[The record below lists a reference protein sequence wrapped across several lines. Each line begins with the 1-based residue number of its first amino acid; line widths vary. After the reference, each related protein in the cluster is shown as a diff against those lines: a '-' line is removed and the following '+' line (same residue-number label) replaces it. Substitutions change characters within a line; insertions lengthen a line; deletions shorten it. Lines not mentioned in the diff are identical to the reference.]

1 MTRTLKLVAL
11 LLCLP
16 AAAADAPVSVSKLD
30 LPEKAL
36 HFEVTVPAPVGEVW
50 TAFTTGDGLATW
62 LWPDVRVDLREGGDW
77 LVLYPEGKTGGG
89 TILSFS
95 PRRRLVLS
103 AMAPEQFPEVRRE
116 RTRAVFEFRTL
127 TPKSTRVTLTQ
138 TGWKQGREWDDA
150 YDYLANGNAIL
161 LQQLYRRFAVGPIDW
176 KKLK

>member
-1 MTRTLKLVAL
+1 MTRTLTILAL
-11 LLCLP
+11 CVGLL
-16 AAAADAPVSVSKLD
+16 AAATDAPVSVSKLD

-50 TAFTTGDGLATW
+50 NAFTTRDGLASW

-89 TILSFS
+89 TILAFS
-95 PRRRLVLS
+95 PQRRLVLS

-116 RTRAVFEFRTL
+116 RTRAVFEFHGL
-127 TPKSTRVTLTQ
+127 TPSSTRVTLTQ
-138 TGWKQGREWDDA
+138 TGWKQGKEWNDA

-161 LQQLYRRFAVGPIDW
+161 LRQLYRRFAVGPIDW
-176 KKLK
+176 KKPK